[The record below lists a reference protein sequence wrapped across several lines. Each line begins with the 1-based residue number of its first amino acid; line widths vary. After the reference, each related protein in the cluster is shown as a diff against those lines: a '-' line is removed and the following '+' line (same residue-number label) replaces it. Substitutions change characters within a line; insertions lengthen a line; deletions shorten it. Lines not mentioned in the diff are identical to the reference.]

1 MMNKA
6 LNCTHE
12 MAINHLHELAEE
24 LIPTGIF
31 TDSYLHAPG
40 KWAKKISISRY
51 FHINSLEDC
60 N

>member
-40 KWAKKISISRY
+40 KWAKKSAYQGIFI
-51 FHINSLEDC
+51 LTL
-60 N
+60 